1 MLSGIFRKK
10 KTAQIHNSLSVRN
23 DYCMKKF
30 AFLSAQ
36 GIERPQGGRGGGTA
50 LPTQVPVS
58 APPDGK

>member
-10 KTAQIHNSLSVRN
+10 KTAQIHNSLSVRS

-50 LPTQVPVS
+50 LPPQVPVS

>member
-1 MLSGIFRKK
+1 MLSGLFRKK

-30 AFLSAQ
+30 AFLPA
-36 GIERPQGGRGGGTA
+36 QGGRGGGTA
-50 LPTQVPVS
+50 LPPQVPVS